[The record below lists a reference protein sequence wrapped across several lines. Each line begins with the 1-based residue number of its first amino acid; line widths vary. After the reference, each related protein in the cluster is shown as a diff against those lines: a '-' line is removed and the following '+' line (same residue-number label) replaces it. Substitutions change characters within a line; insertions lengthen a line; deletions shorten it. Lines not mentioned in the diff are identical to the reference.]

1 MASVI
6 PVKNAVA
13 SRINA
18 PFNKNLTIAF
28 FIYLSSLIIF
38 LVLNTN
44 NIMSIKLAVVIIFFL
59 I

>member
-13 SRINA
+13 SRIRT